1 MWKYCVLG
9 LVARLVLLLYGEW
22 QDRTMEVKFTD
33 VDYFV
38 FDDAASFVI
47 KGQSPYDR
55 ATYRYTPLLA
65 FMLLP
70 NKWFHSFGKIL
81 FIIFDVMTG
90 ALTYSLVSSK
100 GHSHKTAVVCAC
112 LWLFNPLP
120 MAVSS
125 RGNAESIMSFLVLAT
140 LQLIENRH
148 VFMSAVSYALAVHF
162 KIYPIT
168 YALPLYLLLG
178 KDFEKD
184 KIQRT
189 ARSKFTQL
197 KKRTREDVLV
207 WREVLLDL
215 IPNINR
221 LVFMLVGATVLGG
234 LTAVF
239 YAWYGWQFLYETY
252 LYHVFR
258 QDTRHNFSPYFYMLY
273 LMGVAHT
280 STWIKILAFL
290 PQCLLILTFAIK
302 YYRDPPFCWFLIT
315 FAFVALNKVCTS
327 QYFLWYL
334 CLVPLILPSINIS
347 VSRGVML
354 TSLWFL
360 GQGIWLLPAYYLEF
374 EGVNTFLYI
383 WGAGLAFFT
392 INSYILYILI
402 TNYRPVYSQSTS
414 KAKLTM
420 KVQ

>member
-1 MWKYCVLG
+1 MWKYCILG
-9 LVARLVLLLYGEW
+9 LVARLALLMYGEW

-38 FDDAASFVI
+38 FDDAASFVNE
-47 KGQSPYDR
+47 GQSPYER

-81 FIIFDVMTG
+81 FIIFDVLTG
-90 ALTYSLVSSK
+90 ALTYSIVSSK
-100 GHSHKTAVVCAC
+100 GHSHKTAVICTC

-140 LQLIENRH
+140 LQLLENRH
-148 VFMSAVSYALAVHF
+148 IFLSAVSYALAVHF
-162 KIYPIT
+162 KIYPVT

-184 KIQRT
+184 KVQRFP
-189 ARSKFTQL
+189 RSKFTQL
-197 KKRTREDVLV
+197 KKRTKDDVFVLK
-207 WREVLLDL
+207 EVLLDL
-215 IPNINR
+215 VPNINR
-221 LVFMLVGATVLGG
+221 LVFALVGAVVLGG

-239 YAWYGWQFLYETY
+239 YLWYGWEFLYETY
-252 LYHVFR
+252 LYHVVR

-273 LMGVAHT
+273 LMGVAPS

-290 PQCLLILTFAIK
+290 PQLLLVLTFAIK
-302 YYRDPPFCWFLIT
+302 FYKDPPFCWFLIT

-334 CLVPLILPSINIS
+334 CLVPLILPLINIS
-347 VSRGVML
+347 VSRGVVL
-354 TSLWFL
+354 TTLWFL

-374 EGVNTFLYI
+374 EGMNTFLYI
-383 WGAGLAFFT
+383 WAAGLSFFT
-392 INSYILYILI
+392 INTYILYILI
-402 TNYRPVYSQSTS
+402 TCYRPVNSQTRT
-414 KAKLTM
+414 KTKVPM